1 MLFEVASTGEEDHG
15 TSKHFRLEG
24 PNIWAQEAGYKAPSR
39 DRSKQEEWNAL
50 GTELFEYSRRG
61 NAKEVRGWSARSL
74 AGTVPAFVLIL

>member
-61 NAKEVRGWSARSL
+61 NAKEVRGWSARAL
-74 AGTVPAFVLIL
+74 AVTF